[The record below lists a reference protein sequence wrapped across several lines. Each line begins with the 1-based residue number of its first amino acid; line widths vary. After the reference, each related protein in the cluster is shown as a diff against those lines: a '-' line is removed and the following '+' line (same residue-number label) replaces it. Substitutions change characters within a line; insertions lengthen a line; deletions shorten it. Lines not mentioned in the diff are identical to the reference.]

1 MAKQMFFALTLTVVL
16 FVGVVSARQLR
27 TPVRTLG
34 VCHGTCSPTVTCFG
48 TCFCIKGFCVSEP
61 PGQAR
66 SGKQ

>member
-1 MAKQMFFALTLTVVL
+1 MAKKMLLALTLTLVL
-16 FVGVVSARQLR
+16 LVSAVSARQLR
-27 TPVRTLG
+27 TPAQPLG
-34 VCHGTCSPTVTCFG
+34 VCHGTCSPTVHCFG